1 MSPPTVIV
9 FGPTGSVG
17 SATALSAH
25 KHNAKVILAMR
36 DTTKSI
42 PGLTSEQETIGN
54 FERVQAD
61 LTSPESIHNAV
72 TKTGAKHAFI
82 YIAFGAKDAMRASI
96 EALKGAGIETV
107 VLLSSISV
115 DMHGDLDAVPPSDF
129 IAFTHAQV
137 EVNLRD
143 VFGEDGYVAIRPAF
157 FASNSMWWRSGVLE
171 GEVKVAYPAARFDY
185 IAPEDIGR
193 VAGVLLVKGLPAGED
208 GSKRSFVGLVG
219 PEKMSIREA
228 LGVIGNAVGKEV
240 KVTKVDEQE
249 ALRVMMTENGLPEPV
264 AKTLLVQLRQQEE
277 SGGFFNIPWYEEA
290 SGNIQRYTGRP
301 SLRFHQWVDLN
312 KEKFLA

>member
-1 MSPPTVIV
+1 MSQPTVIV
-9 FGPTGSVG
+9 FGPTGGVG

-42 PGLTSEQETIGN
+42 PGLISEQETTGN

-82 YIAFGAKDAMRASI
+82 YVAFGTTDGMRESI
-96 EALKGAGIETV
+96 EALKGAGIEKV
-107 VLLSSISV
+107 VFLSSVSV
-115 DMHGDLDAVPPSDF
+115 SVYGGLDTVPQSDF

-157 FASNSMWWRSGVLE
+157 FASNSMWWRSGALR
-171 GEVKVAYPAARFDY
+171 GEVKQAYPEARFDF
-185 IAPEDIGR
+185 IAPEDIGS
-193 VAGVLLVKGLPAGED
+193 VAGVFLVKGLPEGED
-208 GSKRSFVGLVG
+208 GSKKNFVDLFG
-219 PEKMSIREA
+219 PEKMSLREA
-228 LGVIGNAVGKEV
+228 IGVIGNAVGKEV

-249 ALRVMMTENGLPEPV
+249 ALQVMLTENGLPEPV
-264 AKTLLVQLRQQEE
+264 AKTVLGQLRQQEE
-277 SGGFFNIPWYEEA
+277 SGGFSSMPGYEEA
-290 SGNIQRYTGRP
+290 SANIQRYTGRP
-301 SLRFHQWVDLN
+301 SLRFHEWVDLN

>member
-1 MSPPTVIV
+1 MSTPTVIV
-9 FGPTGSVG
+9 FGPTGGVG
-17 SATALSAH
+17 SAAALSAH
-25 KHNAKVILAMR
+25 ERNAKVILAMR

-42 PGLTSEQETIGN
+42 PNLTSEQETSGN

-82 YIAFGAKDAMRASI
+82 YVAFGTTDALRASI

-107 VLLSSISV
+107 VLLSSISINA
-115 DMHGDLDAVPPSDF
+115 HGDVDAVPPTDF
-129 IAFTHAQV
+129 IAFSHAQV

-157 FASNSMWWRSGVLE
+157 FASNSMWWRSEVHK
-171 GEVKVAYPAARFDY
+171 GEVKLAYPEARFDF

-193 VAGVLLVKGLPAGED
+193 VAGVFLAKGLPAGED
-208 GSKRSFVGLVG
+208 GSKRNIVGLVG
-219 PEKMSIREA
+219 PEKMSLREA
-228 LGVIGNAVGKEV
+228 VGVIGNAVGKEA

-249 ALRVMMTENGLPEPV
+249 ALQVMMTENGVPEPV
-264 AKTLLVQLRQQEE
+264 AKTVLVQFRQQEE
-277 SGGFFNIPWYEEA
+277 SGGFFNIPGYEEA
-290 SGNIQRYTGRP
+290 SGNVQRYTGRP
-301 SLRFHQWVDLN
+301 SLHFHEWVDLN

>member
-9 FGPTGSVG
+9 FGPTGGVG
-17 SATALSAH
+17 SAAALSAH

-42 PGLTSEQETIGN
+42 PGLTSEQETTGN

-82 YIAFGAKDAMRASI
+82 YVAFGTTDGMRASI
-96 EALKGAGIETV
+96 EALKGAGIEKV
-107 VLLSSISV
+107 VFLSSISV
-115 DMHGDLDAVPPSDF
+115 SMHGDVDAVPQTDF

-143 VFGEDGYVAIRPAF
+143 VFGEDGYVAVRPAF
-157 FASNSMWWRSGVLE
+157 FASNSLGWRSGVLQ
-171 GEVKVAYPAARFDY
+171 GEVKQAYPEARFDF
-185 IAPEDIGR
+185 IAPEDIGS
-193 VAGVLLVKGLPAGED
+193 VAGVLLVKGLPEGED
-208 GSKRSFVGLVG
+208 GSKKNVVGLVG
-219 PEKMSIREA
+219 PENMSIREA
-228 LGVIGNAVGKEV
+228 VGVIGNAVGKEV

-249 ALRVMMTENGLPEPV
+249 ALQEMTENGMPEPV
-264 AKTLLVQLRQQEE
+264 AKTLLVQLRLQEE
-277 SGGFFNIPWYEEA
+277 SGSFSSMPGYEEA
-290 SGNIQRYTGRP
+290 SANIQRYTGRP
-301 SLRFHQWVDLN
+301 PLRFHEWVDLN